1 MMKMLTK
8 FFEDIIE
15 RYSKYDNLD
24 VAIVMNDVINS
35 MTFR

>member
-8 FFEDIIE
+8 YFESIIE

-24 VAIVMNDVINS
+24 TAIVINDVINC